1 MTAYA
6 AMLAVGAA
14 AFLFIRKTGETL
26 TAPHPPVARFAP
38 PASSATAPNVLLHL
52 LLALATVIVA
62 GYVLGRLLK
71 AIGQPPVIGETLA
84 GIALGPS
91 ILGRIAPAIAHQVLP
106 AAVAPSLGIVA
117 QIGVILYMFL
127 VGLELNGDLLRGRA
141 HVTVLTSHASI
152 VTPFVLGSML
162 ALALYPRLS
171 TNDVSFTTFAMFM
184 GVAMSVTAFPVL
196 ARILTD
202 RRMSTTELGVVALTC
217 AAVDDVT
224 AWCLLAA
231 VVGIARA
238 RSADA
243 LQVVVLAAAFV
254 AAMFAVARPL
264 VGKLV
269 SRSGDREPTRDV
281 LVLACVG
288 VLVCALLTESIGIHA
303 VFGAFLF
310 GAIIPHDSKLAV
322 GLRQRLQDLVTIF
335 FLPAFFAFTGM
346 RTQIGLLSQPSDWI
360 ICGAI
365 IVVATAGKFGG
376 TLFAS
381 RVAGL
386 KWGRAAALGILMN
399 TRGLMELIVLN
410 AGLDLGVISPK
421 LFTMMVIM
429 ALVTTIMTTPV
440 LHLLRSAPSLV
451 PIDKWNSG
459 RLRTSANR

>member
-1 MTAYA
+1 
-6 AMLAVGAA
+6 MLGIGAA
-14 AFLFIRKTGETL
+14 AFLFIRHAGEAL
-26 TAPHPPVARFAP
+26 TAPPPQITRLAPVA
-38 PASSATAPNVLLHL
+38 ASGGAPNILLHL
-52 LLALATVIVA
+52 LLALAAVIIA
-62 GYVLGRLLK
+62 GHVLGRLLK
-71 AIGQPPVIGETLA
+71 AIGQPPVIGEILA
-84 GIALGPS
+84 GIMLGPS
-91 ILGRIAPAIAHQVLP
+91 ILGRFAPAIAQQVLP
-106 AAVAPSLGIVA
+106 AAVAPSLGILA

-141 HVTVLTSHASI
+141 HVTVLTSHSSI

-171 TNDVSFTTFAMFM
+171 TSDVSFTTFALFM

-231 VVGIARA
+231 VVGIAQA
-238 RSADA
+238 RSSDA

-254 AAMFAVARPL
+254 AAMFVVARPL

-269 SRSGDREPTRDV
+269 SRSGDREPTRDA

-288 VLVCALLTESIGIHA
+288 ALLSALITEGIGIHA

-310 GAIIPHDSKLAV
+310 GAIIPHDSKVAV
-322 GLRQRLQDLVTIF
+322 GLRDRLQDLVTIF
-335 FLPAFFAFTGM
+335 LLPAFFAFTGM
-346 RTQIGLLSQPSDWI
+346 RTQIGLLSRPSDWI
-360 ICGAI
+360 ICGVI
-365 IVVATAGKFGG
+365 IVVATSGKFGG

-381 RVAGL
+381 RFAGMS
-386 KWGRAAALGILMN
+386 WGRSAALGILMN

-421 LFTMMVIM
+421 LFTMMVLM
-429 ALVTTIMTTPV
+429 ALVTTVMTTPV
-440 LHLLRSAPSLV
+440 LHLLRSAPPLV
-451 PIDKWNSG
+451 PVGQRNG
-459 RLRTSANR
+459 ERLHTRASR